1 MKATGQPWCIYPR
14 NGIDG
19 IFYVQLKNKETG
31 NYMTAKS
38 TGSRDRN
45 EATRFASR
53 WWTEYDKTG
62 TVSYKPSNSMMDAA
76 DYQMKAL
83 DEKITAYTQTAIDTI
98 VQSVQTVSFNKN
110 TPQPYS
116 ISAAAYE
123 DAPKEVKPILDQ
135 LSTLTF
141 YDYILLYWNYKESPF
156 IKGKIR
162 TGATPPNPERFYH
175 HTTCIKKY
183 EQYFP
188 SCLLTEITGTKIDTM
203 LGAIKGAG
211 KLKENTMHKYY
222 SICIQALRFAYR
234 NNLIARDISQQI
246 TRESKSTRKKAKK
259 EAEKATFTKEEI
271 RQLFNGEHNP
281 FGSQINWLINEVLF
295 KTGCRIGEIQA
306 LQMQDFIKN
315 ADGYA
320 LKIDKNYCRT
330 GKRLKCTKTER
341 SDIVPLP
348 ADLAEK
354 LLVHLES
361 NPCQDDPEAFIFS
374 SPRDAHKP
382 FCYESFNDD
391 FNRTMRRL
399 GMKRTNLT
407 LHSYRHTFATF
418 LRLAGFSEEELKF
431 LTRHDCIAEVR
442 HYADHYTP
450 EMEQLKYKAVIALNK
465 IIE

>member
-1 MKATGQPWCIYPR
+1 MKSLGQPWCIFPR
-14 NGIDG
+14 NKANGILY
-19 IFYVQLKNKETG
+19 FQLKDKETG
-31 NYMTAKS
+31 EYMSAKS
-38 TGSRDRN
+38 TGTKDRN
-45 EATRFASR
+45 EAIRFASR
-53 WWTEYDKTG
+53 CWAEYDRTG
-62 TVSYKPSNSMMDAA
+62 TVRYSVGNNIAA
-76 DYQMKAL
+76 T
-83 DEKITAYTQTAIDTI
+83 DEGTLVIGADIKTYTQTAIDTI
-98 VQSVQTVSFNKN
+98 VQGVQGAVCHNNSVQS
-110 TPQPYS
+110 YS
-116 ISAAAYE
+116 VSAAEYE
-123 DAPKEVKPILDQ
+123 DAPEEIKPILDQ

-141 YDYILLYWNYKESPF
+141 YDYILLYWNYNESPF

-183 EQYFP
+183 EKYFP
-188 SCLLTEITGTKIDTM
+188 SCLLTEITGAKIDTM

-234 NNLIARDISQQI
+234 NNLLTRDISQQI
-246 TRESKSTRKKAKK
+246 TREAKATRKKAKK

-271 RQLFNGEHNP
+271 RQLFNGKHNP
-281 FGSQINWLINEVLF
+281 FGSQTNWIINEVLF
-295 KTGCRIGEIQA
+295 KTGCRIGEVQA

-315 ADGYA
+315 SDGYA
-320 LKIDKNYCRT
+320 LKVDKNYCRT

-341 SDIVPLP
+341 SDIVPLS

-354 LLVHLES
+354 LLAHLES
-361 NPCQDDPEAFIFS
+361 NPSQDDPEAFIFS
-374 SPRDAHKP
+374 SRRDAHKP

-407 LHSYRHTFATF
+407 IHSYRHTFATF
-418 LRLAGFSEEELKF
+418 LRMAGFSEEELKF

-450 EMEQLKYKAVIALNK
+450 EMEQLKYKAVDALNK
-465 IIE
+465 IID

>member
-1 MKATGQPWCIYPR
+1 
-14 NGIDG
+14 
-19 IFYVQLKNKETG
+19 
-31 NYMTAKS
+31 MTAKS

-53 WWTEYDKTG
+53 CWTEYDKTG
-62 TVSYKPSNSMMDAA
+62 AVSYKPSNSMMDAA

-123 DAPKEVKPILDQ
+123 DAPEEVKPLLSR

-141 YDYILLYWNYKESPF
+141 YDYILLYWNYEESPF

-183 EQYFP
+183 EKYFP

-281 FGSQINWLINEVLF
+281 FGSQINWLINELLF
-295 KTGCRIGEIQA
+295 KTGCRIGELQA
-306 LQMQDFIKN
+306 LQIQDFIKN

-320 LKIDKNYCRT
+320 LKIDKNYCRA
-330 GKRLKCTKTER
+330 GNRIKCTKTER
-341 SDIVPLP
+341 SDTIPISN
-348 ADLAEK
+348 DLAAK
-354 LLVHLES
+354 LLAYLEKH
-361 NPCQDDPEAFIFS
+361 PLKDKPDAFIFFSAQKS
-374 SPRDAHKP
+374 SIAISYAAIRKNFIA
-382 FCYESFNDD
+382 
-391 FNRTMRRL
+391 T
-399 GMKRTNLT
+399 MKRLKFARANLT

-450 EMEQLKYKAVIALNK
+450 EMEQLKYKAVIVFDTLTS
-465 IIE
+465 

>member
-1 MKATGQPWCIYPR
+1 
-14 NGIDG
+14 
-19 IFYVQLKNKETG
+19 
-31 NYMTAKS
+31 MTAKS
-38 TGSRDRN
+38 TGTRDRN
-45 EATRFASR
+45 EATRIASR
-53 WWTEYDKTG
+53 CWTEYDKTG
-62 TVSYKPSNSMMDAA
+62 AVSYKPSNSMMDAA

-116 ISAAAYE
+116 ISAAEYE
-123 DAPKEVKPILDQ
+123 DAPEEVKPILDQ

-141 YDYILLYWNYKESPF
+141 YEYILLYWNYKESPF

-295 KTGCRIGEIQA
+295 KTGCRIGELQA
-306 LQMQDFIKN
+306 LQIQDFIKN

-320 LKIDKNYCRT
+320 LKIDKNYCRA
-330 GKRLKCTKTER
+330 GNRIKCTKTER
-341 SDIVPLP
+341 SNTIPISN
-348 ADLAEK
+348 DLAAK
-354 LLVHLES
+354 LLAYLEKH
-361 NPCQDDPEAFIFS
+361 PLKDKPDAFIFFSAQKS
-374 SPRDAHKP
+374 SIAISYAAIRKNFIA
-382 FCYESFNDD
+382 
-391 FNRTMRRL
+391 T
-399 GMKRTNLT
+399 MKRLKFARANLT

-442 HYADHYTP
+442 RYTDHYTP
-450 EMEQLKYKAVIALNK
+450 EMEQLKHKAVIVFDTLTS
-465 IIE
+465 

>member
-1 MKATGQPWCIYPR
+1 
-14 NGIDG
+14 
-19 IFYVQLKNKETG
+19 
-31 NYMTAKS
+31 MTAKS
-38 TGSRDRN
+38 TGTRDRN
-45 EATRFASR
+45 EATRIASR
-53 WWTEYDKTG
+53 CWTEYDKTG
-62 TVSYKPSNSMMDAA
+62 AVSYKPSNSMMDAA

-116 ISAAAYE
+116 ISAAEYE
-123 DAPKEVKPILDQ
+123 DAPEEVKPLLSR

-141 YDYILLYWNYKESPF
+141 YDYILLYWNYEESPF

-183 EQYFP
+183 EKYFP

-295 KTGCRIGEIQA
+295 KTGCRIGELQA
-306 LQMQDFIKN
+306 LQIQDFIKN

-320 LKIDKNYCRT
+320 LKIDKNYCRA
-330 GKRLKCTKTER
+330 GNRIKCTKTER
-341 SDIVPLP
+341 SNTIPISN
-348 ADLAEK
+348 DLAAK
-354 LLVHLES
+354 LLAYLEKH
-361 NPCQDDPEAFIFS
+361 PLKDKQDAFIFFSAQKS
-374 SPRDAHKP
+374 SIPISYAAIRKNFIA
-382 FCYESFNDD
+382 
-391 FNRTMRRL
+391 T
-399 GMKRTNLT
+399 MKRLKFARANLT

-431 LTRHDCIAEVR
+431 LTRHNCIAEVR
-442 HYADHYTP
+442 RYTDHYTP
-450 EMEQLKYKAVIALNK
+450 EMEQLKHKAVIVFDTLTS
-465 IIE
+465 

>member
-1 MKATGQPWCIYPR
+1 MKSLGQPWCIFPR
-14 NGIDG
+14 NKANGILY
-19 IFYVQLKNKETG
+19 FQLKDKETG
-31 NYMTAKS
+31 EYMTAKS
-38 TGSRDRN
+38 TGTKDRN
-45 EATRFASR
+45 EAIRFASR
-53 WWTEYDKTG
+53 CWAEYDRTG
-62 TVSYKPSNSMMDAA
+62 TVRYSTGNNIAA
-76 DYQMKAL
+76 T
-83 DEKITAYTQTAIDTI
+83 DEGTHVINADIKAYTQTAIDTI
-98 VQSVQTVSFNKN
+98 VQGVQGAVCHNNSV
-110 TPQPYS
+110 QPYS
-116 ISAAAYE
+116 VSAAEYE
-123 DAPKEVKPILDQ
+123 DAPEEIKPLLDR

-141 YDYILLYWNYKESPF
+141 YEYILLYWDYNKSPHIQGF
-156 IKGKIR
+156 IRRGE
-162 TGATPPNPERFYH
+162 TPPNPERFYH

-211 KLKENTMHKYY
+211 KLKENTMKKYY

-271 RQLFNGEHNP
+271 QQLFNGEHNP

-315 ADGYA
+315 SDGYA
-320 LKIDKNYCRT
+320 LKVDKNYCRT

-341 SDIVPLP
+341 SDIVPLSD
-348 ADLAEK
+348 DLAEK
-354 LLVHLES
+354 LLAHLES
-361 NPCQDDPEAFIFS
+361 NPYQDDPEAFIFS

-407 LHSYRHTFATF
+407 IHSYRHTFATF

-450 EMEQLKYKAVIALNK
+450 EMEQLKYKAVVALNK

>member
-116 ISAAAYE
+116 VSAAEYE
-123 DAPKEVKPILDQ
+123 DAPEEVKPIFDQ

-295 KTGCRIGEIQA
+295 KTGCRIGELQA
-306 LQMQDFIKN
+306 LQIQDFIKN

-320 LKIDKNYCRT
+320 LKIDKNYCRA
-330 GKRLKCTKTER
+330 GNRIKCTKTER
-341 SDIVPLP
+341 SNTIPISN
-348 ADLAEK
+348 DLAAK
-354 LLVHLES
+354 LLAYLEKH
-361 NPCQDDPEAFIFS
+361 PLKDKPDAFIFFSAQKS
-374 SPRDAHKP
+374 SIAISYAAIRKNFIA
-382 FCYESFNDD
+382 
-391 FNRTMRRL
+391 T
-399 GMKRTNLT
+399 MKRLKFARANLT

-442 HYADHYTP
+442 RYTDHYTP
-450 EMEQLKYKAVIALNK
+450 EMEQLKHKAVIVFDTLTS
-465 IIE
+465 

>member
-1 MKATGQPWCIYPR
+1 MRKPWSTHRR
-14 NGIDG
+14 NGI
-19 IFYVQLKNKETG
+19 IQVQFYDYKNKR
-31 NYMTAKS
+31 YLSAKTTS
-38 TGSRDRN
+38 TRDMNR
-45 EATRFASR
+45 
-53 WWTEYDKTG
+53 
-62 TVSYKPSNSMMDAA
+62 
-76 DYQMKAL
+76 AL
-83 DEKITAYTQTAIDTI
+83 HIIIRLWCKLGVYQTAPEDIRLSFFADSTTQSTPRVNRTDMDIYAKLQTI
-98 VQSVQTVSFNKN
+98 YEAVTQGVTINKN
-110 TPQPYS
+110 TQQPYS
-116 ISAAAYE
+116 VSAAEYE
-123 DAPKEVKPILDQ
+123 DAAEEVKPLLDQ

-141 YDYILLYWNYKESPF
+141 LDYILLFWDYNKSPHIQGF
-156 IKGKIR
+156 IRRGE
-162 TGATPPNPERFYH
+162 TPPNPERFYH

-211 KLKENTMHKYY
+211 KLKENTMKKYY

-271 RQLFNGEHNP
+271 RQLFNSEHNP

-315 ADGYA
+315 SDGYA
-320 LKIDKNYCRT
+320 LKVDKNYCRT

-341 SDIVPLP
+341 SDIVPLS
-348 ADLAEK
+348 DNLAEK
-354 LLVHLES
+354 LLAHLES
-361 NPCQDDPEAFIFS
+361 NPYQDDPEAFIFS

>member
-116 ISAAAYE
+116 VSAAEYE
-123 DAPKEVKPILDQ
+123 DAPEEVKPIFDQ

-141 YDYILLYWNYKESPF
+141 YDYILLYWNYEESPF

-281 FGSQINWLINEVLF
+281 FGSQINWLINELLL
-295 KTGCRIGEIQA
+295 KTGCRIGELQA
-306 LQMQDFIKN
+306 LQIQDFIKN

-320 LKIDKNYCRT
+320 LKIDKNYCRA
-330 GKRLKCTKTER
+330 GNRIKCTKTER
-341 SDIVPLP
+341 SDTIPISN
-348 ADLAEK
+348 DLAAK
-354 LLVHLES
+354 LLAYLEKH
-361 NPCQDDPEAFIFS
+361 PLKDKQDAFIFFSAQKS
-374 SPRDAHKP
+374 SIAISYAAIRKNFIA
-382 FCYESFNDD
+382 
-391 FNRTMRRL
+391 T
-399 GMKRTNLT
+399 MKRLKFARANLT
-407 LHSYRHTFATF
+407 LHSYRHT
-418 LRLAGFSEEELKF
+418 LRPFYGLPAFRK
-431 LTRHDCIAEVR
+431 
-442 HYADHYTP
+442 
-450 EMEQLKYKAVIALNK
+450 KNLNF
-465 IIE
+465 

>member
-1 MKATGQPWCIYPR
+1 
-14 NGIDG
+14 
-19 IFYVQLKNKETG
+19 
-31 NYMTAKS
+31 MTAKS
-38 TGSRDRN
+38 TGTRDRN
-45 EATRFASR
+45 EATRIASR
-53 WWTEYDKTG
+53 CWTEYDKTG
-62 TVSYKPSNSMMDAA
+62 AVSYKPSNSMMDAA

-116 ISAAAYE
+116 ISAAEYE
-123 DAPKEVKPILDQ
+123 NAPEEVKPILDQ

-141 YDYILLYWNYKESPF
+141 YEYILLYWNYKESPF

-188 SCLLTEITGTKIDTM
+188 SCLLTEITGTKIDTI

-295 KTGCRIGEIQA
+295 KTGCRIGELQA
-306 LQMQDFIKN
+306 LQIQDFIKN

-320 LKIDKNYCRT
+320 LKIDKNYCRA
-330 GKRLKCTKTER
+330 GNRIKCTKTER
-341 SDIVPLP
+341 SDTIPISN
-348 ADLAEK
+348 DLAAK
-354 LLVHLES
+354 LLAYLEKH
-361 NPCQDDPEAFIFS
+361 PLKDKPDAFIFFSAQKS
-374 SPRDAHKP
+374 SIAISYAAIRKNFIA
-382 FCYESFNDD
+382 
-391 FNRTMRRL
+391 T
-399 GMKRTNLT
+399 MKRLKFARANLT

-442 HYADHYTP
+442 RYTDHYTP
-450 EMEQLKYKAVIALNK
+450 EMEQLKHKAVIVFDTLTS
-465 IIE
+465 

>member
-1 MKATGQPWCIYPR
+1 
-14 NGIDG
+14 
-19 IFYVQLKNKETG
+19 
-31 NYMTAKS
+31 MTAKS

-116 ISAAAYE
+116 ISAAEYE
-123 DAPKEVKPILDQ
+123 DAPEEVKPILDQ

-295 KTGCRIGEIQA
+295 KTGCRIGELQA
-306 LQMQDFIKN
+306 LQIQDFIKN

-320 LKIDKNYCRT
+320 LKIDKNYCRA
-330 GKRLKCTKTER
+330 GNRIKCTKTER
-341 SDIVPLP
+341 SDTIPISN
-348 ADLAEK
+348 DLAAK
-354 LLVHLES
+354 LLAYLKKHPLKDK
-361 NPCQDDPEAFIFS
+361 PDAFIFFSAQKS
-374 SPRDAHKP
+374 SIPISYAAIRKNFIA
-382 FCYESFNDD
+382 
-391 FNRTMRRL
+391 T
-399 GMKRTNLT
+399 MKRLKFARANLT

-442 HYADHYTP
+442 RYTDHYTP
-450 EMEQLKYKAVIALNK
+450 EMEQLKHKAVIVFDTLTS
-465 IIE
+465 

>member
-1 MKATGQPWCIYPR
+1 
-14 NGIDG
+14 
-19 IFYVQLKNKETG
+19 
-31 NYMTAKS
+31 MTAKS
-38 TGSRDRN
+38 TGTRDRN
-45 EATRFASR
+45 EATRIASR
-53 WWTEYDKTG
+53 CWTEYDKTG
-62 TVSYKPSNSMMDAA
+62 AVSYKPSNNMMDAA

-123 DAPKEVKPILDQ
+123 DAPEEVKPLLSR

-141 YDYILLYWNYKESPF
+141 YDYILLYWNYEESPF

-183 EQYFP
+183 EKYFP

-234 NNLIARDISQQI
+234 NNLIARDIPQQI

-295 KTGCRIGEIQA
+295 KTGCRIGELQA
-306 LQMQDFIKN
+306 LQIQDFIKN

-320 LKIDKNYCRT
+320 LKIDKNYCRA
-330 GKRLKCTKTER
+330 GNRIKCTKTER
-341 SDIVPLP
+341 SDTIPIS
-348 ADLAEK
+348 DNLAAK
-354 LLVHLES
+354 LLAYLEKH
-361 NPCQDDPEAFIFS
+361 PLKDKQDAFIFFSAQKS
-374 SPRDAHKP
+374 SIPISYAAIRKNFIA
-382 FCYESFNDD
+382 
-391 FNRTMRRL
+391 TMKKLKFARA
-399 GMKRTNLT
+399 NLT

-418 LRLAGFSEEELKF
+418 LRLAGFSKEELKF

-450 EMEQLKYKAVIALNK
+450 EMEQLKHKAVIVFDTLTS
-465 IIE
+465 

>member
-38 TGSRDRN
+38 TGTRDRN
-45 EATRFASR
+45 EATRIASR
-53 WWTEYDKTG
+53 CWTEYDKTG
-62 TVSYKPSNSMMDAA
+62 AVSYKPSNNMMDAA

-116 ISAAAYE
+116 ISAAEYE
-123 DAPKEVKPILDQ
+123 DAPEEVKPLLSR

-141 YDYILLYWNYKESPF
+141 YDYILLYWNYEESPF

-183 EQYFP
+183 EQHFP
-188 SCLLTEITGTKIDTM
+188 SCLLTEITGTKIDTI

-295 KTGCRIGEIQA
+295 KTGCRIGELQA
-306 LQMQDFIKN
+306 LQIQDFIKN

-320 LKIDKNYCRT
+320 LKIDKNYCRA
-330 GKRLKCTKTER
+330 GNRIKCTKTER
-341 SDIVPLP
+341 SDTIPISN
-348 ADLAEK
+348 DLAAK
-354 LLVHLES
+354 LLAYLEKH
-361 NPCQDDPEAFIFS
+361 PLKDKPDAFIFFSAQKS
-374 SPRDAHKP
+374 SIPISYAAIRKNFIA
-382 FCYESFNDD
+382 
-391 FNRTMRRL
+391 T
-399 GMKRTNLT
+399 MKRLKFARANLT

-442 HYADHYTP
+442 RYTDHYTP
-450 EMEQLKYKAVIALNK
+450 EMEQLKHKAVIVFDTLTS
-465 IIE
+465 